1 VKRSGAFI
9 NSNPIT
15 INLNDTYKTVKER
28 MIAYNVKSFL
38 VINEEKSES
47 DDNLSPKLKI
57 KKRKTL
63 YGILTNRDITNF
75 EFDDQLVK

>member
-1 VKRSGAFI
+1 
-9 NSNPIT
+9 
-15 INLNDTYKTVKER
+15 

-57 KKRKTL
+57 KKRKIL